1 MRCRLI
7 LWRGARHSGKTT
19 AAGKLAEQ
27 ARGEGFRVAGLLA
40 PSIYVNGCL
49 SGFEAL
55 DLRSGART
63 VLSSC
68 EEKAGKERFVFTE
81 AGLRFGR
88 NALNVDAVKSAELI
102 IVDEFGP
109 LELAGNGWR
118 RSVDL
123 LLTSID
129 GLVVLVVRDEV
140 AEKVRKLYAAIGSK
154 QLIAE
159 PQSVTNVM
167 EMLRKR
173 FRRKDV

>member
-27 ARGEGFRVAGLLA
+27 ARDEGFRVAGLLA

-55 DLRSGART
+55 DLRSGARA
-63 VLSSC
+63 VLTGC
-68 EEKAGKERFVFTE
+68 KKRMGRERFVFTE

-109 LELAGNGWR
+109 LEIAGNGWR

-123 LLTSID
+123 LLTSTD

-140 AEKVRKLYAAIGSK
+140 ADEVKKLYAAIDSK
-154 QLIAE
+154 QVVAG

-167 EMLRKR
+167 EMLRE
-173 FRRKDV
+173 RRGQKDV